1 MKRLSIITLTTL
13 FCTSLFAQEP
23 IGWLHIEAA
32 DTVFTDTV
40 VAEDPI
46 YTKQFSDAKLVKK
59 AEKWAKKG
67 KWKNGFT
74 KGEPDVMVNLTEF
87 YLQYTK
93 NKAVWKQLFN
103 WLETTDLL
111 TIPAGKHNIEG
122 SNLIASVEDSH
133 NDPLEKRKSESHRK
147 NIDFMFVVRGIEG
160 FLRLDHNTSTENT
173 EYKPDVVRYAYDKD
187 MAEYIEST
195 PGHFIIM
202 FPDDWHV
209 AKVKTGRDDQNIR
222 VIVVKMPVAE

>member
-1 MKRLSIITLTTL
+1 MKRLTIITLSTL
-13 FCTSLFAQEP
+13 FCTSIFAQEP
-23 IGWLHIEAA
+23 IGWLHIEEAQTQTNASAA
-32 DTVFTDTV
+32 V
-40 VAEDPI
+40 EEPI
-46 YTKQFSDAKLVKK
+46 YTKQFADTKLAKK

-74 KGEPDVMVNLTEF
+74 KGEPDAMVNLTEF
-87 YLQYTK
+87 YLQYSANVK
-93 NKAVWKQLFN
+93 VWQQLFK

-111 TIPAGKHNIEG
+111 SIPAGKHNIEG
-122 SNLIASVEDSH
+122 SDLVASVEDSH

-147 NIDFMFVVRGIEG
+147 NIDFMFVVKGTEG

-187 MAEYIEST
+187 KAEYIEST
-195 PGHFIIM
+195 PGRFIIM

-209 AKVKTGRDDQNIR
+209 AKVKTPHEDQNIR